1 MTKCT
6 TTQGLVLPAR
16 SEQSAGLY
24 SRVFC
29 GLPVPFSLH
38 SFWHLEVAYNEPSL
52 GHVSQSWKVI
62 KKRKKRKNWPSY
74 NTTNL
79 KGQYRMP
86 GFYSFLYLHISTTP
100 KGAHLCPLSIA
111 LTGPCR
117 GLGFIYTKGKNLEK
131 YCSNYFFFST
141 IRLKIPCGH
150 DSDVSLL
157 TKSKNKIR
165 KNKKLPYQ
173 YFPKFHRIFFT
184 L

>member
-1 MTKCT
+1 M
-6 TTQGLVLPAR
+6 
-16 SEQSAGLY
+16 
-24 SRVFC
+24 
-29 GLPVPFSLH
+29 
-38 SFWHLEVAYNEPSL
+38 
-52 GHVSQSWKVI
+52 
-62 KKRKKRKNWPSY
+62 
-74 NTTNL
+74 
-79 KGQYRMP
+79 
-86 GFYSFLYLHISTTP
+86 TP

-157 TKSKNKIR
+157 TKAKNKIR